1 MHRTAIILVTA
12 IMALAIFGTATAN
25 AQAANQGQ
33 PAAAEPASSK
43 VIDGVT
49 YYYDADG
56 NLLYKDDPIHYTPA
70 RRFYYRNGGWVMA
83 RSGYGH
89 HHSRYAN
96 TGLHKRRGTA
106 GQGAQSGT
114 GTQVRKQVERR
125 GPSGTTPAGQN
136 ATGSKDTG
144 KDVRAGRQG
153 GKGAQPVNSGS
164 AQRAR
169 NGKAGKDASG
179 GKTGRAIGGGQ
190 SGSGN
195 KSGAGA
201 ASGGR
206 SGNAGKAGSSA
217 TGGGRSGGGS
227 KSASGAARGGGGNS
241 GKSAGSGGHGARRGP
256 K

>member
-12 IMALAIFGTATAN
+12 IMGLSTYAAASAS
-25 AQAANQGQ
+25 AQVADRVK
-33 PAAAEPASSK
+33 PAAVEPASSK

-56 NLLYKDDPIHYTPA
+56 NPLYYDDPVHYDYP

-106 GQGAQSGT
+106 GQSAQPGS

-125 GPSGTTPAGQN
+125 GTSGTAQAAQN
-136 ATGSKDTG
+136 RTGSNTPG
-144 KDVRAGRQG
+144 KAVRAGRQSDN
-153 GKGAQPVNSGS
+153 GAQPVNGGS
-164 AQRAR
+164 TERA
-169 NGKAGKDASG
+169 GTAKAGKDASN
-179 GKTGRAIGGGQ
+179 GKTGQAAGGGQ
-190 SGSGN
+190 SGSG
-195 KSGAGA
+195 KVSGASA

-227 KSASGAARGGGGNS
+227 KSASGTARGGGGNS